1 MSEEPVSVSVV
12 VPVHDEADSIPEL
25 VRRVRAVLDERGLR
39 WELVVVDDGSKD
51 GTADLLRRLS
61 TAEPA
66 LRAYRHPRRRGQT
79 AALRSGMALA
89 RGRIL
94 VTLDGD
100 LQNPPE
106 EIPRLLDALEEGADI
121 VSGWRRR
128 RRDAWLTR
136 RLPSAAANAWIR
148 RLTGVP
154 VHDHGCGLKA
164 YRREALAGLRPYGDH
179 HRLLAAVGA
188 LQGARVREVE
198 VRHEPRRSGRSKYG
212 VGRVLRVAADALSIH
227 LLLRHGHRP
236 SGWFLKSALVFL
248 AGAAW
253 AAAWAGWSAAQGAGR
268 PSVVGAGAAFLLGVC
283 GMSLAA
289 FGWFAELLLRLEPFR
304 LQRERSPLRD
314 GGESGRRARGGA
326 ARERR
331 GTTWER
337 RATARERGG
346 RPGPEVV
353 S

>member
-1 MSEEPVSVSVV
+1 MKLKFTKMHGAGNDYIYIDGFSQSLPGDPAGLARRMSDRHFGVGGDGLILILPSGKADCRMRMFNADGS
-12 VPVHDEADSIPEL
+12 EAEMCGNGIRC
-25 VRRVRAVLDERGLR
+25 VAKYAYERGLSR
-39 WELVVVDDGSKD
+39 RNPMTVETGAGVK
-51 GTADLLRRLS
+51 TLRLHV
-61 TAEPA
+61 E
-66 LRAYRHPRRRGQT
+66 
-79 AALRSGMALA
+79 SG
-89 RGRIL
+89 
-94 VTLDGD
+94 
-100 LQNPPE
+100 
-106 EIPRLLDALEEGADI
+106 
-121 VSGWRRR
+121 
-128 RRDAWLTR
+128 
-136 RLPSAAANAWIR
+136 
-148 RLTGVP
+148 
-154 VHDHGCGLKA
+154 
-164 YRREALAGLRPYGDH
+164 
-179 HRLLAAVGA
+179 
-188 LQGARVREVE
+188 RVREVE